1 MWLMVRH
8 WPQSL
13 EGDWAR
19 PHLYKLTWH
28 GPWPVWKLFI
38 RDHVWRGKSKPGYQI
53 VGSVTTV
60 WLTSDHRSRQ
70 PVLSPLR
77 NRVNICRVWPYW
89 VSRCKLWRWM
99 LKDISIHRPIW
110 MGFIGLKHTVSCC
123 FTPQRRRCNTAEHWQ
138 PSEMHG
144 LQAAWNQAHWTMM
157 LGVDE
162 ICVAGSSPHWTV
174 VFCDWVA

>member
-123 FTPQRRRCNTAEHWQ
+123 FMPQRRRWALLSTGSHQRCTGCRQ
-138 PSEMHG
+138 P
-144 LQAAWNQAHWTMM
+144 
-157 LGVDE
+157 E
-162 ICVAGSSPHWTV
+162 IRHIELWC
-174 VFCDWVA
+174 WVSMRFV